1 MKDKKEFKL
10 SYLAAHFTTIV
21 SVTLVLLMI
30 GIIAMA
36 TWSASR
42 ETRRLKEQLE
52 LSVVLGDTVSDDAAR
67 EIARR
72 VAASPYAAASEVITA
87 DQAMQ
92 EWNEEEDQDLEEIL
106 GANPF
111 SPEVAIALKA
121 SYASPDSIAAISARL
136 SQWPGV
142 EEVVVPDAQ
151 MVEDMNRNIAS
162 LSWILG
168 GIALVMLVISFVLIN
183 NTVHLAIYA
192 RRFTI
197 HTMQLVGAT
206 DAFIRRPFLID
217 NLLNGLVS
225 GAAASAILAALI
237 LGIRS
242 QGMADLTRS
251 LDWTVWG
258 VTAAGLVAIGTLIC
272 VCAAAIATRRYLHSD
287 YDTLFRQ

>member
-30 GIIAMA
+30 GIIALG

-42 ETRRLKEQLE
+42 ETHRLKEQLE
-52 LSVVLGDTVSDDAAR
+52 LSVVLADTVSDDAAR
-67 EIARR
+67 DIARR
-72 VAASPYAAASEVITA
+72 VAAAPYAAATEVITA
-87 DQAMQ
+87 QQAMD

-111 SPEVAIALKA
+111 SPEVALSLKA
-121 SYASPDSIAAISARL
+121 NYASQDSIAAISADI

-142 EEVVVPDAQ
+142 DEVVIPDAKL
-151 MVEDMNRNIAS
+151 VEDMNRNIAHI
-162 LSWILG
+162 SWILG
-168 GIALVMLVISFVLIN
+168 AIALVMLIISFVLIN

-217 NLLNGLVS
+217 NLLNGLIS
-225 GAAASAILAALI
+225 GLAASAILAAII
-237 LGIRS
+237 LGIQS

-258 VTAAGLVAIGTLIC
+258 VTSIGLVIIGTLIC